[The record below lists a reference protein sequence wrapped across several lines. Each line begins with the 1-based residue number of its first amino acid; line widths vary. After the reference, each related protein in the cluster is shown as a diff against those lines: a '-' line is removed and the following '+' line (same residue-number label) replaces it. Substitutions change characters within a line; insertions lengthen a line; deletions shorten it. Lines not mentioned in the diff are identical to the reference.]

1 MDKTRRLSGR
11 MMLALGGF
19 AAAAMLAMSFGAR
32 IAAPEDAVAPPVHA
46 STGKVVPVVFSR

>member
-11 MMLALGGF
+11 MMLALGGL
-19 AAAAMLAMSFGAR
+19 ATACLLAMSFGAR
-32 IAAPEDAVAPPVHA
+32 IATEEDAVPPPVHA